1 PRRGGVTH
9 GVSDMASL
17 VLTLLRDGLDG
28 SAGRDVPKAVD
39 VWTRDQDVDRLCTSL
54 FRELLAYMMENPVT
68 LTFGVHLLFCIKNL
82 ERMGDHATNIAESI
96 YYMVMGQTLLR
107 ERPKADVSSA
117 LTLVPGGHD
126 TLSSAPDALRVG
138 LASTPGL

>member
-39 VWTRDQDVDRLCTSL
+39 VWTRDQEVARLCTSL
-54 FRELLAYMMENPVT
+54 FRELLVYMMENPVT

-96 YYMVMGQTLLR
+96 YYMVMGDDTLMR
-107 ERPKADVSSA
+107 ERPKADVSSG
-117 LTLVPGGHD
+117 LTMAASEDAKLWLPQ
-126 TLSSAPDALRVG
+126 DALQT
-138 LASTPGL
+138 AT